1 MMKEES
7 TKERNMIDKRK
18 MKNKNNNW
26 MGWRNNR
33 SKLSNTIIFFYFLNI
48 IFRRNDQATQTK

>member
-26 MGWRNNR
+26 MGWKNNR